1 MLQTNILLF
10 MILFIYNCSSILMYE
25 IYNLQHMKFK
35 GLFNLCIFLSIL
47 GYLKILQSNHQWC
60 KLSFI
65 GLL

>member
-35 GLFNLCIFLSIL
+35 GLFNLCIFFVYFRLPNNITIKS
-47 GYLKILQSNHQWC
+47 SVV
-60 KLSFI
+60 
-65 GLL
+65 